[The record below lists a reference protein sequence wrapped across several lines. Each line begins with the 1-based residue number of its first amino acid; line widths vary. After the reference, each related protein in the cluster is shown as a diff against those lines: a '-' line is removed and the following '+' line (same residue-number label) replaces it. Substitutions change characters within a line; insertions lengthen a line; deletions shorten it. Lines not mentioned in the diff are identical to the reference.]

1 MTFSV
6 IVPVY
11 KNWKVF
17 EKCYCCLLSQTVEES
32 NFEILII
39 NNSPD
44 TPIPVSLKL
53 SANTKIFD
61 QPTPGS
67 YACRNL
73 GVIKANGEYLAFT
86 DSDCMPVE
94 DWLERAK
101 EVFAKGADLI
111 GGKVKVFKEHDGSE
125 LAYDFERTFAFNQK
139 KNVLEKTQS
148 VTANL
153 IVRKKV
159 FETVGPFKEKL
170 LSGGDFE
177 WTKRAVSSDF
187 KLEYG
192 EEVVVAHPARI
203 SVSDIANKRKRTSG
217 GFYFREYRDYN
228 FLQKLKYI
236 LVMGRPRISILNYK
250 NFSLKRRIELFFA
263 TWFIEI
269 QGVLEI
275 LKIQFGLKT
284 AERQ

>member
-11 KNWKVF
+11 KNWEVF
-17 EKCYCCLLSQTVEES
+17 KKCYSHLQSQNIEES

-39 NNSPD
+39 NNSLD

-53 SANTKIFD
+53 SANTQVFN

-73 GVIKANGEYLAFT
+73 GASMANGEYLAFT
-86 DSDCMPVE
+86 DSDCLPSE
-94 DWLERAK
+94 DWLEKAK
-101 EVFAKGADLI
+101 EIFVKGADLI
-111 GGKVKVFKEHDGSE
+111 GGKVEVFKEQDGTE

-139 KNVLEKTQS
+139 KNILEKSQS

-153 IVRKKV
+153 FVKKKV
-159 FETVGPFKEKL
+159 FETAGPFKEQL

-177 WTKRAVSSDF
+177 WTRRAVSSGF

-192 EEVVVAHPARI
+192 EEVVVAHPARLSI
-203 SVSDIANKRKRTSG
+203 SEIAKKRKRTSG
-217 GFYFREYRDYN
+217 GFYFREYQDYN
-228 FLQKLKYI
+228 FLEKLKYI

-250 NFSLKRRIELFFA
+250 NFNSKRRFELFFA

-269 QGVLEI
+269 QGILEI
-275 LKIQFGLKT
+275 LKIQFGLKK